1 MSKKIKIKNK
11 KKQPKGKTLNV
22 IVTKHIIFYSK
33 IYINEKL
40 KIENKEINNIYY
52 KLYRILEEVIVKY
65 NMLGKKE

>member
-11 KKQPKGKTLNV
+11 KKQPKGKTSNV
-22 IVTKHIIFYSK
+22 IVTKHIILYSK